1 MYLYSINSNFSDFIA
16 GTGLL
21 LFTSTEFLPTDN
33 IAFELITKFGVVA
46 VLWFWLRDMKIQ
58 MKEVRQDHQ
67 KQIDMIIQ
75 QQKEFN
81 DRIDKI
87 IKDKE

>member
-1 MYLYSINSNFSDFIA
+1 MDIYTLNSNFSDFLA

-21 LFTSTEFLPTDN
+21 LFTGTEFLPLDN
-33 IAFELITKFGVVA
+33 IAFELITKFGVIA
-46 VLWFWLRDMKIQ
+46 VLWFWLRDMKMQ

-87 IKDKE
+87 IKEKE